1 MTPEQNGA
9 MQELFQCYGVPSTEA
24 NIRINRY
31 LLRPD
36 QLDTVDRVQI
46 YDQGAAR
53 LIEEL
58 EGKITQLKLYRVALA
73 ERYNYLATA
82 PTAPV
87 VRLTRRKTYEGKV
100 YYDLITYNQNLLD
113 GQEVK
118 TNSTTFPGKER
129 HKAIAAYNDYVKAHP
144 GITAEMDIE
153 KRSWER

>member
-1 MTPEQNGA
+1 MTPDQNET
-9 MQELFQCYGVPSTEA
+9 MQEFFRRYGSPSTEA
-24 NIRINRY
+24 DIRINGY

-36 QLDTVDRVQI
+36 QLDTTARVKD
-46 YDQGAAR
+46 YDQTAER
-53 LIEEL
+53 IIQEL
-58 EGKITQLKLYRVALA
+58 EEKIQQLKVYRIALA

-82 PTAPV
+82 PTAPI
-87 VRLTRRKTYEGKV
+87 VRLTRRKTYEGKI

-118 TNSTTFPGKER
+118 TSSTTFPGKER

-144 GITAEMDIE
+144 GITAEKDIE

>member
-1 MTPEQNGA
+1 MTPDQDKA
-9 MQELFQCYGVPSTEA
+9 LKDLFSRYGHPSTEA
-24 NIRINRY
+24 DIRINGY

-36 QLDTVDRVQI
+36 QLDTVGRVQS
-46 YDQGAAR
+46 YDQSAAR
-53 LIEEL
+53 LVEEL
-58 EGKITQLKLYRVALA
+58 EEKIRQLKVYRIALA

-100 YYDLITYNQNLLD
+100 YYDLITYNRNLLD

-118 TNSTTFPGKER
+118 TSSTTFPGKER
-129 HKAIAAYNDYVKAHP
+129 HKAIAAYNDYIKAHP
-144 GITAEMDIE
+144 GIAAEIDIE

>member
-1 MTPEQNGA
+1 MTPEQDKALKDLFSRYGHPA
-9 MQELFQCYGVPSTEA
+9 READIRITGYLLHPGDLDTTARVKDYDKSAERTIQELEEK
-24 NIRINRY
+24 IR
-31 LLRPD
+31 
-36 QLDTVDRVQI
+36 
-46 YDQGAAR
+46 
-53 LIEEL
+53 
-58 EGKITQLKLYRVALA
+58 QLKVYRIALA

-100 YYDLITYNQNLLD
+100 YYDLITYNRNLLD

-118 TNSTTFPGKER
+118 TSSTTFPGKER

-153 KRSWER
+153 KRRWEK

>member
-1 MTPEQNGA
+1 MTPDQDKA
-9 MQELFQCYGVPSTEA
+9 LKDLFSRYGHPSTEA
-24 NIRINRY
+24 DIRIIGY

-36 QLDTVDRVQI
+36 QLDTTARVKD
-46 YDQGAAR
+46 YDQTAER
-53 LIEEL
+53 TIQEL
-58 EGKITQLKLYRVALA
+58 EEKIQQLKIYRIALA

-82 PTAPV
+82 PTVPV

-144 GITAEMDIE
+144 GITAEKDIE

>member
-1 MTPEQNGA
+1 MTPEQNEV

-100 YYDLITYNQNLLD
+100 YYDLMTYNRNLLD
-113 GQEVK
+113 GREVK
-118 TNSTTFPGKER
+118 TSTTTFPGKER
-129 HKAIAAYNDYVKAHP
+129 RKAIEAYNKYVKAHP
-144 GITAEMDIE
+144 GITAEIDIE

>member
-1 MTPEQNGA
+1 MTPDQNET
-9 MQELFQCYGVPSTEA
+9 MQEFFRRYGSPSTEA
-24 NIRINRY
+24 DIRINGY

-36 QLDTVDRVQI
+36 QLDTTARVKD
-46 YDQGAAR
+46 YDQTAER
-53 LIEEL
+53 IIQEL
-58 EGKITQLKLYRVALA
+58 EEKIQQLKVYRIALA

-82 PTAPV
+82 PTAPI
-87 VRLTRRKTYEGKV
+87 VRLTRRKTYEGKI

-118 TNSTTFPGKER
+118 TSSTTFPGKER

-144 GITAEMDIE
+144 GITAEKNKK